1 MGALVKRDPG
11 QRERKERG
19 EKASKKRKK
28 EKKRRSWDRGTKERE
43 TEKEG
48 MDGEKKKRG
57 NYAAR
62 RGNWQVEN
70 FQRRDLPRRSR
81 DLVTNKG
88 GFRRIRR
95 RGADNKLQNCHTA
108 FQKISYLIYSEGW
121 GGGKYINIYGKL
133 VFTAGALLIACLRG
147 GSWQI
152 ALLFLS
158 SKRSPARSRF

>member
-19 EKASKKRKK
+19 EKAKRR
-28 EKKRRSWDRGTKERE
+28 RRSWDRGTKAR
-43 TEKEG
+43 EKEG

-70 FQRRDLPRRSR
+70 FQRRDLPRRSQ

-95 RGADNKLQNCHTA
+95 RGADNKLQNCHTV
-108 FQKISYLIYSEGW
+108 FLKISYLIYSEEE
-121 GGGKYINIYGKL
+121 GGEKYINIYEKL